1 MKKRMN
7 FKQYRGWIRQVPI
20 YVGKFFRMFLNIGD
34 WKVIA
39 MAALIAGLVAYVIKG
54 SFGINMEGTLKGSLA
69 LSCICI
75 WNGFF
80 NSVQVICRE
89 RAIIKREHRCGMS
102 LRSYIFAHVIYQ
114 AFLCLCQ
121 ALITTVVLYVSGINL
136 PITGGTATPFMA
148 VDLLIT
154 LFVITFTAD
163 MLALLISAI
172 SKTTT
177 AAMTIMPFVLIF
189 ELLFSG
195 AVFAL
200 PDGMATLISYFTI
213 ARVGMCALCAVAG
226 YNALPSVSVWKML
239 KQFQGVEYE
248 GGMPIQSVVNSIEK
262 DNQVEEFCLKMGQLS
277 QNLEYET
284 SADNITTLW
293 IVMLIFAFIFSLV
306 ALLSLSTLD
315 KDKR

>member
-1 MKKRMN
+1 MTKMNLKK
-7 FKQYRGWIRQVPI
+7 YRGWIRQVPI
-20 YVGKFFRMFLNIGD
+20 YVRKFFRMFINIGD

-39 MAALIAGLVAYVIKG
+39 MAALIAGLVSYVIKG

-102 LRSYIFAHVIYQ
+102 LRSYIVAHLIYQ

-121 ALITTVVLYVSGINL
+121 AVITTAVLYATGIKL
-136 PITGGTATPFMA
+136 PVTGTVFPFLA
-148 VDLLIT
+148 VDLLIS
-154 LFVITFTAD
+154 LFLITFSAD

-200 PDGMATLISYFTI
+200 PDGIATLVSYFTI

-239 KQFQGVEYE
+239 KQFEGAEYE
-248 GGMPIQSVVNSIEK
+248 GGMPIQSVTTSIEA
-262 DNQVEEFCLKMGQLS
+262 DNKVEEFCLKMGELS

-284 SADNITTLW
+284 SVDNITTMWQVLL
-293 IVMLIFAFIFSLV
+293 VFAFIFSLV
-306 ALLSLSTLD
+306 ALLSLSGID

>member
-1 MKKRMN
+1 MKKMN
-7 FKQYRGWIRQVPI
+7 FKQYRGWIKQTPI
-20 YVGKFFRMFLNIGD
+20 YLGKFFRMFLNIGD

-39 MAALIAGLVAYVIKG
+39 MAALIAGLVSYVIRG

-102 LRSYIFAHVIYQ
+102 LRAYIVAHMVYQ

-121 ALITTVVLYVSGINL
+121 ALITTIVLYASKIKL
-136 PITGGTATPFMA
+136 PIVGGSATPLIA
-148 VDLLIT
+148 TDLLIT

-239 KQFQGVEYE
+239 NQLQGVEYE
-248 GGMPIQSVVNSIEK
+248 GGMPIQSVVSSIESN
-262 DNQVEEFCLKMGQLS
+262 NQVEEFCLKMGQLS
-277 QNLEYET
+277 QNVEYET
-284 SADNITTLW
+284 TADNITTLW
-293 IVMLIFAFIFSLV
+293 VVLLFFALIFSLI
-306 ALLSLSTLD
+306 ALLCLSGID